1 MKKIASVLI
10 GLGMMAGTVV
20 VATPASADEWPI
32 ERVCDE
38 NYSGACVP
46 VSTIDLQCWD
56 IAYRQVN
63 VIGKDVHNF
72 DGDGN
77 GLGCEVWEGTYME
90 DWLLLDYP
98 RHPLHNVDGWKCN
111 RFGGSTHTYTRAT
124 TSSGLLSTTRMGAC
138 FKNVINKKGKMNTKS
153 FNYDVL
159 PVATNIG
166 VPQ

>member
-1 MKKIASVLI
+1 MKKVASVLI
-10 GLGMMAGTVV
+10 GLGMMAGTIV
-20 VATPASADEWPI
+20 VATPASADEWTI

-46 VSTIDLQCWD
+46 VSTRDLECWD

-90 DWLLLDYP
+90 DWILLDYP
-98 RHPLHNVDGWKCN
+98 RHPLHNTNGWDCKILL
-111 RFGGSTHTYTRAT
+111 SPTHTYTRAT
-124 TSSGLLSTTRMGAC
+124 TSSGFLSTPRKGTC
-138 FKNVINKKGKMNTKS
+138 WKSVNKKGKMKTKI
-153 FNYDVL
+153 FNYEVL